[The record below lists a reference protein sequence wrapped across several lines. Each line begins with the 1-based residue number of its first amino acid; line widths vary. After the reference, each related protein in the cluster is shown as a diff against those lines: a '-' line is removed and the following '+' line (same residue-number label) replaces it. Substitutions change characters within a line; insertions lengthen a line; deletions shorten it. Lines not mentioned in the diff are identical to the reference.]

1 MGFAQHLL
9 PLVACVAFSN
19 GAAIIQQADML
30 SLDSLINMFVSNIE
44 NLDGLASS
52 MGLTRNKREVTHGD
66 YTTYNYKGIKVG
78 YKVGE
83 AFIHIDNLKAMV
95 PAAHSKEV
103 EVHVHFDGGASLDG
117 IFEFEID
124 YFLTHFDGDGK
135 EQGKLN
141 LKRTKEN
148 GKFVT
153 ALKTTAPALMVRL
166 SSQLLFAMLIWSC
179 LLIGKN

>member
-1 MGFAQHLL
+1 MGGFAQHLL
-9 PLVACVAFSN
+9 PLLATVAFTN
-19 GAAIIQQADML
+19 GAAIQSADML
-30 SLDSLINMFVSNIE
+30 SLDTLINMFVSNIE
-44 NLDGLASS
+44 SLDGWASS

-135 EQGKLN
+135 ES
-141 LKRTKEN
+141 

-153 ALKTTAPALMVRL
+153 ALKTTAPDFDGETIIPAAIRNVDLEL
-166 SSQLLFAMLIWSC
+166 S
-179 LLIGKN
+179 